1 MNHMRYFF
9 IGMFV
14 MLVVVK
20 PQVLAG
26 IAQGIANA
34 FDQPRYP
41 YPTERGNVVMEDS
54 LNGNERV
61 MGQGDM
67 LLLEK
72 YNELSNKVNQANNNT
87 TSFHTSGHSPA
98 KVAAF
103 QKALTEQEILERFV
117 NYTGEDPIVRKRM
130 GLNPVR
136 ITTIDQFE
144 YEGDDTYSVNSFN
157 NLFNTRFKN

>member
-1 MNHMRYFF
+1 VNHMRYFF

-61 MGQGDM
+61 VGPGDM

-72 YNELSNKVNQANNNT
+72 YNELSNKVNQANGNT
-87 TSFHTSGHSPA
+87 ASFQP
-98 KVAAF
+98 
-103 QKALTEQEILERFV
+103 
-117 NYTGEDPIVRKRM
+117 
-130 GLNPVR
+130 
-136 ITTIDQFE
+136 
-144 YEGDDTYSVNSFN
+144 
-157 NLFNTRFKN
+157 

>member
-1 MNHMRYFF
+1 VSHMRYFF

-14 MLVVVK
+14 MLIVIK

-26 IAQGIANA
+26 VAQGIANA

-54 LNGNERV
+54 LNSNERV
-61 MGQGDM
+61 AGQGDM
-67 LLLEK
+67 WLLEK
-72 YNELSNKVNQANNNT
+72 YNELSKNVNQANSNT
-87 TSFHTSGHSPA
+87 TSSQPSGHSLA

-103 QKALTEQEILERFV
+103 QKALNEQEILERFV
-117 NYTGEDPIVRKRM
+117 NYTGDDPIVRKRL
-130 GLNPVR
+130 GLSPVR
-136 ITTIDQFE
+136 ITTIEQFE
-144 YEGDDTYSVNSFN
+144 YGGDDTYSVNSFN